1 MALSSSSTL
10 QNEISTKLLS
20 ALSSESVALSMGSVQ
35 KLARS
40 ATSVKVP
47 TLSSAPTAGVTLEG
61 VTIGTADPSMVDSG
75 GTLVSIKTRVVCSAE
90 YEQDVAS
97 INWQSLSASSIARR
111 VDALVMAACHT
122 AATSA
127 GGSLSAGTFA
137 AGAAVLNA
145 RDLQSA
151 ILVAAPTQAAAVYPL
166 LDAGKVYGVHPMVW
180 SDDLPVGCSALL
192 LPAWAMLVCLPP
204 DAMSHSRDDQHGAE
218 DDLIGHTTRLRCWA
232 GAVLGVPMATFA

>member
-1 MALSSSSTL
+1 ML
-10 QNEISTKLLS
+10 
-20 ALSSESVALSMGSVQ
+20 
-35 KLARS
+35 
-40 ATSVKVP
+40 
-47 TLSSAPTAGVTLEG
+47 
-61 VTIGTADPSMVDSG
+61 DSG

-127 GGSLSAGTFA
+127 GGSLSAATFA
-137 AGAAVLNA
+137 AGAAILNA

-151 ILVAAPTQAAAVYPL
+151 ILVASPTQAAAVYPL
-166 LDAGKVYGVHPMVW
+166 LDNGKVYGAHALAW
-180 SDDLPVGCSALL
+180 SDDLPAGCSALL

-218 DDLIGHTTRLRCWA
+218 DDLVGHTTRLRCWA